1 VNADPNTHMDPWQ
14 TTGRIGLWL
23 LGARGSIGVTT
34 AVGIAA
40 ISHGLADLTGCVTA
54 TLELADLDLLAPDR
68 LVLGGHDITMTPV
81 QARAEQLA
89 ASGML
94 PTAAVTSAGADLD
107 RFEAEIRPG
116 VTGHDSHP
124 QATIVDRLAGD
135 IADFRTR
142 HQLDRVV
149 VVDLSSTEPL
159 PEDRPEFHDSQLLTE
174 ALADA
179 QRAPLPPSS
188 LYALAAIRTGSPL
201 ACFTPSASLGLP
213 VLQALAREQIPYAGQ
228 DGKTGQTL
236 LRTALAPTLT
246 RRGFRVLSWAGANVL
261 GGGDGATLADPHA
274 VSSKL
279 TSKNRGLRALVG
291 DHVVTPLHIDNVP
304 DLGDIKTA
312 WDHIHAEGFLGSRI
326 TLQTTWTAYDS
337 MLAAPLVIDLVRL
350 LDLADRTGPVARS
363 VSWASSSRTPGAR
376 MSTTMRSRPNSS
388 MAGPGS
394 SPPPTVGSPDDRP
407 GGALPRRPARA
418 HQRPGEGQG
427 HRRAAA
433 GARGVQRHR

>member
-1 VNADPNTHMDPWQ
+1 MTRTRRPPSW
-14 TTGRIGLWL
+14 
-23 LGARGSIGVTT
+23 
-34 AVGIAA
+34 IAWPET
-40 ISHGLADLTGCVTA
+40 SRTS
-54 TLELADLDLLAPDR
+54 APD
-68 LVLGGHDITMTPV
+68 T
-81 QARAEQLA
+81 
-89 ASGML
+89 
-94 PTAAVTSAGADLD
+94 
-107 RFEAEIRPG
+107 
-116 VTGHDSHP
+116 
-124 QATIVDRLAGD
+124 
-135 IADFRTR
+135 
-142 HQLDRVV
+142 
-149 VVDLSSTEPL
+149 SSTASWSWTCPPPSPL

-350 LDLADRTGPVARS
+350 LDLADRTGARGPIGELGFFFKDPWGSDVHDYAVQAQQLYGWARELATADSGVAR
-363 VSWASSSRTPGAR
+363 
-376 MSTTMRSRPNSS
+376 
-388 MAGPGS
+388 
-394 SPPPTVGSPDDRP
+394 
-407 GGALPRRPARA
+407 
-418 HQRPGEGQG
+418 
-427 HRRAAA
+427 
-433 GARGVQRHR
+433 